1 MDTGKAEGT
10 NNRQA
15 LLAEMLGMMA
25 NLGNDIEHSPSDAE
39 GHRSAEAGDGLD
51 ETWLSVQAACD
62 YVHVSRTTMY
72 RLVREGK
79 LPSHRIRGRILIN
92 CETLDRCIKDG
103 LLA

>member
-1 MDTGKAEGT
+1 MGTGKADSA

-25 NLGNDIEHSPSDAE
+25 HLGNNFEQSPSGAE
-39 GHRSAEAGDGLD
+39 SHRSAEAGDGSD
-51 ETWLSVQAACD
+51 EIWLSVQAACD

-92 CETLDRCIKDG
+92 RETLDRCIKDG

>member
-1 MDTGKAEGT
+1 MGTGKANSA

-25 NLGNDIEHSPSDAE
+25 HLGNNFEQSPSGVE
-39 GHRSAEAGDGLD
+39 SHRSAEAGDGSD
-51 ETWLSVQAACD
+51 EIWLSVQAACD

-92 CETLDRCIKDG
+92 RETLDRCIKDG